1 MAPHQLNINMLSC
14 SICSDKYLHI
24 CATCKLRL
32 CKNHKLIHQKDK
44 SKSHNFKSSNQAA
57 ECLNFSGLVSEI
69 PRVATVKVI
78 PCTPNLP
85 FTQKTQDILNWYSQ
99 EYPVSSKPVKNLN
112 LKKAKYFKFA
122 LAQEN
127 KIFLSAHTSVIRS
140 ILITKDNQYIISA
153 SNDRKIR
160 IWNYQYQVQEFV
172 LIGHTNVV
180 SCIATTSDSKYLV
193 SGSWDTTIIIWSL
206 HDKVQESLLKS
217 HTNLVDNLKITS
229 NDLYIVSSS
238 SDNTIGIWNIQNR
251 MLEMLLIKQNSSVNN
266 DDIVISRDNKY
277 LVYPSNSGLVIW
289 NLIAM
294 MEKVIIERID
304 DYYTT
309 SIALVSDNKIVASG
323 YENGR
328 IILWNV
334 RRRRVKTILR
344 GHSQR
349 VNNLEQE
356 LIINI

>member
-1 MAPHQLNINMLSC
+1 MLSC

-140 ILITKDNQYIISA
+140 ILITKDNQYIISG
-153 SNDRKIR
+153 SKDNTIR
-160 IWNYQYQVQEFV
+160 IWSPPGF
-172 LIGHTNVV
+172 
-180 SCIATTSDSKYLV
+180 K
-193 SGSWDTTIIIWSL
+193 
-206 HDKVQESLLKS
+206 KR
-217 HTNLVDNLKITS
+217 
-229 NDLYIVSSS
+229 SSS
-238 SDNTIGIWNIQNR
+238 A
-251 MLEMLLIKQNSSVNN
+251 LILAPDARERPQSEKILCSQSSL
-266 DDIVISRDNKY
+266 S
-277 LVYPSNSGLVIW
+277 PSKFWFQLCV
-289 NLIAM
+289 
-294 MEKVIIERID
+294 
-304 DYYTT
+304 
-309 SIALVSDNKIVASG
+309 SILTRTCKTAL
-323 YENGR
+323 
-328 IILWNV
+328 
-334 RRRRVKTILR
+334 
-344 GHSQR
+344 
-349 VNNLEQE
+349 
-356 LIINI
+356 